1 MTADRDHHNL
11 IQNFKAELEA
21 RDICMKSIY
30 ALEHLVNAID
40 SGEPTAIKIGVTMAR
55 VVLNE
60 LDLSTRPRKE

>member
-1 MTADRDHHNL
+1 MTLDRDHHNN

-30 ALEHLVNAID
+30 ALQHLVNAID
-40 SGEPTAIKIGVTMAR
+40 SGEPTAIKMGVTMAR

-60 LDLSTRPRKE
+60 LDLSTRQRKE